1 MPASNEIWGFGD
13 FKDIEDGLW
22 ATMLILDG
30 KPDVTYEK
38 AENGDQLGSAYY
50 YYYYTTST
58 STTIF

>member
-1 MPASNEIWGFGD
+1 MTYNIQKPIKMD
-13 FKDIEDGLW
+13 FSIKVEAADFPKRELSGRI
-22 ATMLILDG
+22 
-30 KPDVTYEK
+30 VTYEK